1 MITRKTFIIALM
13 ILIVLSL
20 LILVVWLFTK
30 SDKTNDENT
39 FIFEDKLVVEETD
52 NVIKINDEK
61 VIFSYLDRESNV
73 FYYYLESENAFKS
86 FDLKNNQKST
96 LFSLGKAQEVVNVEW
111 YSKYSVVIYDFKKTN
126 EEKVKFLGGILE
138 NKYLKEEEVEELAQI
153 PSKNELYAKIVGSIN
168 APVSGF
174 VNALSGNLKNLVYVL
189 KAVEEKKA

>member
-1 MITRKTFIIALM
+1 MAI
-13 ILIVLSL
+13 
-20 LILVVWLFTK
+20 TK
-30 SDKTNDENT
+30 SQKKKIVDDLIERINKSKSIVFVNFDKLGVKDSQELRKK
-39 FIFEDKLVVEETD
+39 IKEDKGEYYVSKKTLLELAFRD
-52 NVIKINDEK
+52 RKISD
-61 VIFSYLDRESNV
+61 LDI
-73 FYYYLESENAFKS
+73 KS
-86 FDLKNNQKST
+86 FGEQVAAVFGYED
-96 LFSLGKAQEVVNVEW
+96 EVGPA
-111 YSKYSVVIYDFKKTN
+111 KVIYDFKKTN